1 MSSGVIILGFKIT
14 WFFPIEL
21 SLDDAAFWMAE
32 ATAMFYSII
41 LLSWVEDEGV
51 YSNFAGIPMVGGV
64 VVPSKGLFGLSICA
78 LSLSFISSDVSFSRA
93 TVSCLAYSFSTYCA
107 ANDDC

>member
-1 MSSGVIILGFKIT
+1 
-14 WFFPIEL
+14 
-21 SLDDAAFWMAE
+21 
-32 ATAMFYSII
+32 
-41 LLSWVEDEGV
+41 
-51 YSNFAGIPMVGGV
+51 MVGGV